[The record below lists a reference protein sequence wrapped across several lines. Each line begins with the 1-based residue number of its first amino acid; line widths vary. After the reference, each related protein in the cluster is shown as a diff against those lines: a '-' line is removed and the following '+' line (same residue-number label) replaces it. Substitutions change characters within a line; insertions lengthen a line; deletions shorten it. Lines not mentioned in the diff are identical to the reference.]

1 MTAIIA
7 SVTML
12 DPHFSRRNRSIVRIG
27 HNSRTS
33 LPPQAA
39 WYGSTSFELTG
50 SAGPLPWGGKPAPAY
65 AAPANSAWNGV
76 IWRCGNLF
84 RPMVN
89 QFYIIIAF
97 PEIVTLGI
105 LPFLEKTKSTNC
117 IADWFHYGNFSV
129 RSSCYGVSSL
139 PLPHLLSSWPQFP
152 GPISIVIQFFRG
164 AALRQPYL
172 SGKKGTSKIF
182 QAAPKKGSQPSWL
195 RLWHNVSST
204 GLIDIK
210 LQLDSNSHEY
220 CIYYIHIIVKKMQYR
235 MNKYTLHTV

>member
-164 AALRQPYL
+164 LHYGNPTYQGRRALLRSFKQPQ
-172 SGKKGTSKIF
+172 KKVPNHRDFGCDTMFHPPVSLTSNCNSI
-182 QAAPKKGSQPSWL
+182 PTVM
-195 RLWHNVSST
+195 NIVS
-204 GLIDIK
+204 
-210 LQLDSNSHEY
+210 
-220 CIYYIHIIVKKMQYR
+220 YYIHIIVKKMQYR